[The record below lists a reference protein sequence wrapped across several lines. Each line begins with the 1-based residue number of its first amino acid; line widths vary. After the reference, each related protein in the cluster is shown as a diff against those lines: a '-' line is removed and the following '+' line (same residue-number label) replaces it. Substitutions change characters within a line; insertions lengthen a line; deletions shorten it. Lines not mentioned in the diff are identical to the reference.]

1 MDGGG
6 DGDDAVE
13 CGRGMEEDDG
23 DPGDGD
29 EADGIDGGAAQSMD
43 EQMSNVNGGGALL
56 SVDERVEGRRRRS
69 RGGGKGGKRRK
80 LAGHQRDDVGE

>member
-1 MDGGG
+1 
-6 DGDDAVE
+6 
-13 CGRGMEEDDG
+13 
-23 DPGDGD
+23 
-29 EADGIDGGAAQSMD
+29 MD
-43 EQMSNVNGGGALL
+43 EQMSNVNDGGALL